1 MLFEIELS
9 LEGVEDRLDGL
20 AEWFEEPA
28 ACSFGFA
35 LTGAAQQLDAG
46 VGDGGLEVAAEVVLV
61 CEQDL
66 PWSGG
71 GQGGVIVEQVEQDL
85 AFVGLGAGERVPDG
99 NPCRV
104 ATRCRRGP
112 QK

>member
-1 MLFEIELS
+1 M
-9 LEGVEDRLDGL
+9 
-20 AEWFEEPA
+20 
-28 ACSFGFA
+28 
-35 LTGAAQQLDAG
+35 AQQLDAG

-85 AFVGLGAGERVPDG
+85 AFVGLGAVSASPMGS
-99 NPCRV
+99 PCKV
-104 ATRCRRGP
+104 AIMHSP